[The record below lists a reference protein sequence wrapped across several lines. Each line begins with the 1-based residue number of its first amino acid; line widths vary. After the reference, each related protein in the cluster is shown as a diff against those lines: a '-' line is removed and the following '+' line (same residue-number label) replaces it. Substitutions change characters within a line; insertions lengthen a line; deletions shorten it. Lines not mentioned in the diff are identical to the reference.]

1 METTNQN
8 NLDEIISQDT
18 EKINNDEQTKS
29 EIVCRFTI
37 DVLHSKIFC
46 YEINS

>member
-8 NLDEIISQDT
+8 NLDEIISKDT

-29 EIVCRFTI
+29 EI
-37 DVLHSKIFC
+37 L
-46 YEINS
+46 

>member
-29 EIVCRFTI
+29 EIHMTQI
-37 DVLHSKIFC
+37 LEKIQVM
-46 YEINS
+46 